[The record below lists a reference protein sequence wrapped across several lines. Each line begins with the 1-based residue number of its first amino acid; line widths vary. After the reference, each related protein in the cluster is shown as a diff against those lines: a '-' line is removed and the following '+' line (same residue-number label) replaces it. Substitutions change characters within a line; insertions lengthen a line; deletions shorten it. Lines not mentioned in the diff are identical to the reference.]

1 MKRGDTIYL
10 KRPTR
15 FIKAELISLYDWP
28 AARVRIR
35 GLVKIVGRDEVLSAE
50 KLYELRRE
58 RVKQAAAY
66 RYSWII
72 SHWKPGTTCAEWQA
86 AHGWNIGEW
95 SVIRKLKR
103 LKLIT

>member
-15 FIKAELISLYDWP
+15 LVKAQLISSYDWP

-35 GLVKIVGRDEVLSAE
+35 GLVKIVGRGEILSAE
-50 KLYELRRE
+50 EVCELRRE
-58 RVKQAAAY
+58 LEKQAAAHK
-66 RYSWII
+66 YSSVIAR
-72 SHWKPGTTCAEWQA
+72 WKPGMTCAEWQA
-86 AHGWNIGEW
+86 ANGWNIGEW

-103 LKLIT
+103 FELIT